1 MPIGMGYNLSDQGKN
16 DTGKMRGVC
25 ILCQI
30 DLHKAGLFFFFNAFL
45 LIHAD
50 VSFVFGGR

>member
-16 DTGKMRGVC
+16 DTGKKRGVC

-30 DLHKAGLFFFFNAFL
+30 DLHKAGLFFFLMLSYLFML
-45 LIHAD
+45 M
-50 VSFVFGGR
+50 